1 MGQLVARFKIL
12 LWWFLFLAV
21 GQPCVHWIEKQRQG
35 IYQQMLAYKL
45 NAVEVTRTVRTDF
58 NFFIRNNKELYTD
71 YALLATTTGNFYQ

>member
-1 MGQLVARFKIL
+1 
-12 LWWFLFLAV
+12 
-21 GQPCVHWIEKQRQG
+21 
-35 IYQQMLAYKL
+35 MLAYKL